1 MPQDISGNKA
11 LLDPSQDASGKA
23 FQAVATPEPPRVDSF
38 ADRLMDDLFDDVER
52 LLDGSLPPPPLKPIA
67 TAKRR
72 PIEFSPTPQ
81 FSDIV
86 PQPKAPQWNTYIK
99 EDSLAIPELD
109 ELINTKPSP
118 SRLTSVFQKALVV
131 ALCASAIAAAAVWL
145 SQRGMASRFFKAI
158 AQEPQVVT
166 PAAMAKAPP
175 VELNQQFSDYVQRSL
190 NAIDRKVA
198 SGKSGA
204 ISAERNSV
212 GTATTP
218 YKSSLATVP
227 VSSVKSSTLLP
238 KVPVVVNVPSVPF
251 VPPAPPAVPTAP
263 ASVTVNDPA
272 RQELNQLLARLSG
285 VLERMYPAVNRPQ
298 VVIQPPTASPTRAA
312 QAAPELQRTIRGL
325 VIATDPSQSAAL
337 VDTNGVT
344 QRYYTGE
351 TIGSSGWSIVEI
363 SGSSIVLRRN
373 GELRT
378 FSTGQKF

>member
-1 MPQDISGNKA
+1 MPQDINGNKA

-23 FQAVATPEPPRVDSF
+23 FQAVMTPEPIRVDSF
-38 ADRLMDDLFDDVER
+38 ADRLMDDLFNDVER
-52 LLDGSLPPPPLKPIA
+52 LLDGSLPPPPLKPIT
-67 TAKRR
+67 TAKRQ
-72 PIEFSPTPQ
+72 PIEFNPTPQ

-86 PQPKAPQWNTYIK
+86 PSDTVPQPNLPQWNTCIK
-99 EDSLAIPELD
+99 EDSLAIPEID
-109 ELINTKPSP
+109 QLINAKPSP
-118 SRLTSVFQKALVV
+118 SRLSSVFQKVLVV
-131 ALCASAIAAAAVWL
+131 ALCASAIAAAGVWL
-145 SQRGMASRFFKAI
+145 SQRSVASRLFRAI

-190 NAIDRKVA
+190 NAIDRKAA

-204 ISAERNSV
+204 ISAERNSQ

-218 YKSSLATVP
+218 YKSSLPTVS

-238 KVPVVVNVPSVPF
+238 KVPVVVNVPSVP
-251 VPPAPPAVPTAP
+251 PAPSAPT
-263 ASVTVNDPA
+263 SVTVNDPA

-298 VVIQPPTASPTRAA
+298 VVIQQPTASPTRAA
-312 QAAPELQRTIRGL
+312 QPAPELQRTIRGL
-325 VIATDPSQSAAL
+325 VIANDPSQSAAL